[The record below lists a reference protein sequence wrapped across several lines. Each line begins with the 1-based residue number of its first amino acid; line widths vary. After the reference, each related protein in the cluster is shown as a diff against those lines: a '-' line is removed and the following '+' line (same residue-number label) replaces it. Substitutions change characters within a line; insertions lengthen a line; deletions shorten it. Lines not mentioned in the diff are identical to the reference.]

1 MKKKETENLNFSPSL
16 TYRDSDCLEETRPVV
31 MRRGDRGQTCRGER
45 PHWNQGLADQSRG
58 ERLDRS
64 RADNL
69 HLEISV

>member
-1 MKKKETENLNFSPSL
+1 
-16 TYRDSDCLEETRPVV
+16 
-31 MRRGDRGQTCRGER
+31 MRRGDRVQMCKGEQ
-45 PHWNQGLADQSRG
+45 PHWNQRLADQSRG